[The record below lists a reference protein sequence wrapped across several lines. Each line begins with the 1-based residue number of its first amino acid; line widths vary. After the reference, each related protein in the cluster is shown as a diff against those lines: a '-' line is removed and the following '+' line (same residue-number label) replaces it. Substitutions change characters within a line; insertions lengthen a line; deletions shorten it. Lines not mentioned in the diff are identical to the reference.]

1 MSPLCFDSI
10 LLWCAFK
17 QVLVQYLTLTEGL
30 VAQRMLKFMVVEMD
44 KVVDKVADMVVDMEF
59 YKVAYE
65 VVVWV

>member
-17 QVLVQYLTLTEGL
+17 QVLVQYLILTEGL
-30 VAQRMLKFMVVEMD
+30 VAQRMLKFMVVEME
-44 KVVDKVADMVVDMEF
+44 VDKVADMVVDMEF